1 MRSFVRFFLFFFLV
15 EDIIVLQDVFVI
27 REEVYYSQSR
37 EREREIERDCMN
49 VENAVTRDRC
59 FEYTG

>member
-1 MRSFVRFFLFFFLV
+1 M
-15 EDIIVLQDVFVI
+15 LQDVFVI

-37 EREREIERDCMN
+37 KREREIERDFMN

>member
-1 MRSFVRFFLFFFLV
+1 M
-15 EDIIVLQDVFVI
+15 LQDVFVI
-27 REEVYYSQSR
+27 REEVYSQSR